1 MPGTEQFTIG
11 AEVSC
16 SDGACGKLSRVVVD
30 PVAQAVTH
38 LIVEPRRGHE
48 LARLVPVGLASSAG
62 GEIRLNCTS
71 AEFDVLDPAEE
82 TQFIAAYEDVPNYRP
97 TDTVFWPHYGYRGA
111 RGSLATSDTIPPGEV
126 EVKRGEPVHASDG
139 HIGQVDGLVIDPDSH
154 RVTHVV
160 LQEGHLWGRK
170 DVAIPV
176 STVTRVSDHIEVS
189 LSKQQVQDLPPID
202 IDRPAPS
209 RPGSETGG

>member
-16 SDGACGKLSRVVVD
+16 TDGACGKLSRVVVD

-48 LARLVPVGLASSAG
+48 LPRLVPVSLADSAA

-82 TQFIAAYEDVPNYRP
+82 TQFIAADEDVPNYRP

-111 RGSLATSDTIPPGEV
+111 RGSLETSDTIPPGEV
-126 EVKRGEPVHASDG
+126 EIKRGEDVQASDG
-139 HIGQVDGLVIDPDSH
+139 HIGKVDGLVIDPDSH
-154 RVTHVV
+154 HVTHVV

-170 DVAIPV
+170 EVAIPIG
-176 STVTRVSDHIEVS
+176 SVTSVEDGIR
-189 LSKQQVQDLPPID
+189 LSITKADVQDLPPVNID
-202 IDRPAPS
+202 HPA
-209 RPGSETGG
+209 R